1 MDRRARQRLTEYID
15 AASEAALVVEGAI
28 EGPTNM
34 DEFDW
39 CADTLVELLER
50 YNDVAKPKAEEGGRK
65 EG

>member
-1 MDRRARQRLTEYID
+1 MDQRSRHRVIEYID
-15 AASEAALVVEGAI
+15 AASEAALVVEGALD
-28 EGPTNM
+28 GPTSM

-39 CADTLVELLER
+39 VADTLVELLER